1 MKSVSLDEIKRR
13 LITSKIFCIMRICL
27 LLLIC
32 SVMQVIASTGYSQM
46 TTLSLDLKNV
56 SVEDV
61 LNEIESKTEYR
72 FLYNKKS
79 VDVDRKVDISVDGKE
94 ITTILDNLFERS
106 GVNYVISDRQI
117 VS

>member
-1 MKSVSLDEIKRR
+1 
-13 LITSKIFCIMRICL
+13 MRICL

-72 FLYNKKS
+72 FLYNKK
-79 VDVDRKVDISVDGKE
+79 
-94 ITTILDNLFERS
+94 
-106 GVNYVISDRQI
+106 
-117 VS
+117 

>member
-1 MKSVSLDEIKRR
+1 
-13 LITSKIFCIMRICL
+13 MRICL

-56 SVEDV
+56 SVEEV

-72 FLYNKKS
+72 FL
-79 VDVDRKVDISVDGKE
+79 
-94 ITTILDNLFERS
+94 
-106 GVNYVISDRQI
+106 
-117 VS
+117 

>member
-32 SVMQVIASTGYSQM
+32 SVMRAFASIGYSQM

-56 SVEDV
+56 SVEEV
-61 LNEIESKTEYR
+61 LNGIESKTEYR
-72 FLYNKKS
+72 FL
-79 VDVDRKVDISVDGKE
+79 
-94 ITTILDNLFERS
+94 
-106 GVNYVISDRQI
+106 
-117 VS
+117 